1 MRAAPL
7 LALGLCL
14 SLAAGRAA
22 ADAPLWTAVED
33 STLES
38 MRGGFDFGNGLT
50 VSFGIERAVY
60 INGALV
66 TSTTVNVGDL
76 ARVTPEQAALVTRQ
90 AAAINLVQNGPGNTS
105 ALTGSDLAT
114 PGTVI
119 QNTLSN
125 QNIQS
130 QTIINASSN
139 AMGLMKTL
147 NTLTSMREALGNS
160 VR

>member
-1 MRAAPL
+1 MRAAL
-7 LALGLCL
+7 TLSLCL
-14 SLAAGRAA
+14 SLAAGSAA
-22 ADAPLWTAVED
+22 AETSVWTAVED
-33 STLES
+33 STLAS
-38 MRGGFDFGNGLT
+38 MRGGFDFGNGLS
-50 VSFGIERAVY
+50 VSFGIERAVT

-66 TSTTVNVGDL
+66 SSTTINVGDL
-76 ARVTPEQAALVTRQ
+76 ARITPEQAAVINRQ
-90 AAAINLVQNGPGNTS
+90 AAAINLVQNGTGNTA

-119 QNTLSN
+119 QNTLNN

-139 AMGLMKTL
+139 ALGMMKML
-147 NTLTSMREALGNS
+147 NTLSSLRDALGNS

>member
-1 MRAAPL
+1 MRAAAL
-7 LALGLCL
+7 LALCLCL
-14 SLAAGRAA
+14 AANRAA
-22 ADAPLWTAVED
+22 AEAPLWTAVED
-33 STLES
+33 STLAS
-38 MRGGFDFGNGLT
+38 MRGGFDFGNGLS

-66 TSTTVNVGDL
+66 TTTAINVGDL
-76 ARVTPEQAALVTRQ
+76 ARVTPEQATLISRQ
-90 AAAINLVQNGPGNTS
+90 AAAISLVQNGPGNAA

-139 AMGLMKTL
+139 ALGLMKTL
-147 NTLTSMREALGNS
+147 NTLSSLREALGNS

>member
-1 MRAAPL
+1 MRAA
-7 LALGLCL
+7 LALLLC
-14 SLAAGRAA
+14 LAAGRAA
-22 ADAPLWTAVED
+22 AAEAPLWTAVD
-33 STLES
+33 DGTLAS
-38 MRGGFDFGNGLT
+38 MRGGFDFGNGLM

-66 TSTTVNVGDL
+66 TSTTINVGDL
-76 ARVTPEQAALVTRQ
+76 ARVTPEQAALVNRQ
-90 AAAINLVQNGPGNTS
+90 AAAINLVQNGPGNTA
-105 ALTGSDLAT
+105 ALTTGDLAT

-139 AMGLMKTL
+139 ALGLMKTL
-147 NTLTSMREALGNS
+147 NSLGSLRDALGNS

>member
-1 MRAAPL
+1 MRAATT
-7 LALGLCL
+7 LALCLCL
-14 SLAAGRAA
+14 AASRAVA
-22 ADAPLWTAVED
+22 EASLWTAVED
-33 STLES
+33 STLAS
-38 MRGGFDFGNGLT
+38 MRGGFDFGNGLS

-66 TSTTVNVGDL
+66 TNTTINVGDL
-76 ARVTPEQAALVTRQ
+76 ARVTPEQAAMISRQ
-90 AAAINLVQNGPGNTS
+90 AAAINLVQNGPGNAST
-105 ALTGSDLAT
+105 LTGSDLAM

-139 AMGLMKTL
+139 ALGLMKTL
-147 NTLTSMREALGNS
+147 NTLNSLCEALGNS